1 MSNNDLPSLLK
12 IAVDSSLKAGQFL
25 TQSHEVSRRIH
36 QESAHDIKIEADCQ
50 SEKIILDY
58 LNQSSGIPILSEE
71 TPSWDIPKDSLMW
84 VVDPIDGSFNFQRQ
98 IPLSC
103 VSIGLWQGQR
113 PLLGVVYDF
122 YRSEL
127 FSGIASQG
135 AWLNDVPIK
144 VSTTIAREKAVLF
157 SGFPAGIDFDT
168 ADFNPLLGQIR
179 SYRKMR
185 WIGSAALSLVYVAC
199 GRADAYHEKGIMLW
213 DVAGAIPIVLGAGGL
228 CRHDKSNGD
237 FSYDVFAS
245 NGQLMSI

>member
-1 MSNNDLPSLLK
+1 MSNNDLLSLLK
-12 IAVDSSLKAGQFL
+12 IAVDSALRAGQFL

-36 QESAHDIKIEADCQ
+36 QEFAHDIKIDADRQ

-58 LNQSSGIPILSEE
+58 LRQNSSIPILSEE
-71 TPSWDIPKDSLMW
+71 TPSKDILQNSLRW

-103 VSIGLWQGQR
+103 VSIGLWQGQD

-127 FSGIASQG
+127 FSGIVSKG

-144 VSTTIAREKAVLF
+144 VSTTAARENAVLF
-157 SGFPAGIDFDT
+157 SGFPAGIDLDT
-168 ADFNPLLGQIR
+168 ADFSPLLTQIR

-185 WIGSAALSLVYVAC
+185 WVGSAALSLAYVAC
-199 GRADAYHEKGIMLW
+199 GRADAYYEKGIMLW

-237 FSYDVFAS
+237 FTYDVFAS
-245 NGQLMSI
+245 NGQLTSV